1 MKNRQRLFSF
11 DCPYALQKLKEKL
24 PLVMQNYCRKTGTGV
39 LLENAEDGFSLG
51 LERMG
56 HGGGYWYQAKVE
68 EREYGCI
75 ICGEIKCLP
84 EEEIP
89 RKKKTFWQ
97 KVGCIFWTVMAIIPV
112 AVIITFMAV
121 VWSLI
126 LAWNFF
132 IDLFTKKRRNRVRK
146 QLNMAFPPS
155 REKVLREIMCE
166 LGCTEII
173 EGNT

>member
-1 MKNRQRLFSF
+1 MKNRQTVFSF
-11 DCPYALQKLKEKL
+11 GCPYALQELKEKL

-68 EREYGCI
+68 ERECGRV
-75 ICGEIKCLP
+75 ICGEIKYLP
-84 EEEIP
+84 EEETP
-89 RKKKTFWQ
+89 RKKKTFLQ
-97 KVGCIFWTVMAIIPV
+97 KAGDIILKIMSVIPV
-112 AVIITFMAV
+112 AVVMILIAV
-121 VWSLI
+121 VWLI
-126 LAWNFF
+126 ALAWNFF
-132 IDLFTKKRRNRVRK
+132 IDLFTGKRRNRVKK

-173 EGNT
+173 EK